1 MTTFNNRETVPP
13 PKTQAVRVIGRS
25 RELGTRLARAEADE
39 WIEGRRKEVYDNPD
53 AKYAPE
59 TSAVL
64 PPVGSKKRAEL
75 VERIRQLKA
84 EKVSH
89 LNIANQLGI
98 ELHQVSMLCRRHEIG
113 KG

>member
-13 PKTQAVRVIGRS
+13 PRTQAVRVIGRN

-53 AKYAPE
+53 AKYEPE
-59 TSAVL
+59 ANAVL
-64 PPVGSKKRAEL
+64 PPVGSKERAAL
-75 VERIRQLKA
+75 VERIRQLKV

-113 KG
+113 KE